1 MRRMYKAVVLLKR
14 RLGLAHD
21 EFVMNLNVH
30 VRPLI
35 RTLPGVSRIVVCDAI
50 AGAGGA
56 PAYDAIA
63 EFHFDT
69 MDAVRSLVASAEAR
83 ALEAKMAEFVD
94 MDAYEAFLTT
104 EIEIEPHVGT
114 HSGG

>member
-1 MRRMYKAVVLLKR
+1 MWPMYKAVILLKR
-14 RLGLAHD
+14 RAGTAHD

-35 RTLPGVSRIVVCDAI
+35 RTLPGVSRIVVCDAV
-50 AGAGGA
+50 AGPGGA
-56 PAYDAIA
+56 PAFDAVA
-63 EFHFDT
+63 EFFFDT
-69 MDAVRSLVASAEAR
+69 VDAVRALVLSPEAR

-104 EIEIEPHVGT
+104 EAEIDVDADSPV
-114 HSGG
+114 